1 LAKKHNSSAHRL
13 PRTGE
18 KRKTRQPF
26 KLDRMKP
33 FVREIAIEARREGYT
48 WKETARLAS
57 IAAGET
63 ISAMS
68 VHRWYDVRIFQ
79 GQRYA

>member
-1 LAKKHNSSAHRL
+1 MSGNDKPGYRQ

-33 FVREIAIEARREGYT
+33 EVRDAVVEARREGCT
-48 WKETARLAS
+48 WGETATRASALAGTMIWPS
-57 IAAGET
+57 V
-63 ISAMS
+63 
-68 VHRWYDVRIFQ
+68 VHRWYDVRISQ
-79 GQRYA
+79 GQRIV